1 MYKAF
6 PLPFSQGDN
15 LEISIKEILEF
26 IRTPNNKDRGQGF
39 ISMGKLSGL
48 VEKKNFEKYIDSIL
62 LLIHDEVKVPPRGRD
77 GLLKL

>member
-1 MYKAF
+1 
-6 PLPFSQGDN
+6 
-15 LEISIKEILEF
+15 
-26 IRTPNNKDRGQGF
+26 
-39 ISMGKLSGL
+39 MGKLSGL